1 MPIATQ
7 TAAMP
12 TETLTL
18 NCADGYPL
26 AATLFRAT
34 VPRGVVVLAP
44 ALGVPRR
51 FYAAYAA
58 FLAQQ
63 GFTALSFDY
72 RGSGDSAE
80 GPLRGRELRMAD
92 WGRLDIAA
100 ALDWAG
106 SELRPARLFLV
117 GHSAGAQLP
126 GLAPQSERLDG
137 MIFVA
142 GSAPHLRHYP
152 PRAWPMLAL
161 TWYLLGPL
169 LAAGRDDFPARRTG
183 LGSTR
188 VAAGVVAQWARW
200 ARSRDY
206 LFDVAHGLDTR
217 RYARLALPLL
227 SYAFDDDAYA
237 PPAAVEALLRHYPA
251 ARIERRQVPRPAR
264 GAIGHFGFFREACA
278 ETLWRE
284 SADWLRQQADG
295 RASHARS
302 A

>member
-1 MPIATQ
+1 MPPAAQ

-12 TETLTL
+12 PEALTL
-18 NCADGYPL
+18 RCADGYPL
-26 AATLFRAT
+26 AATLFRAAA
-34 VPRGVVVLAP
+34 PHASVVIAP

-51 FYAAYAA
+51 FYGAYAT

-63 GFTALSFDY
+63 GFSALTFDY

-92 WGRLDIAA
+92 WGQLDIDT
-100 ALDWAG
+100 ALAWARR
-106 SELRPARLFLV
+106 ELAPGKHFLV

-126 GLAPQSERLDG
+126 GLAPASETLSG
-137 MIFVA
+137 MILVA

-152 PRAWPMLAL
+152 LRAWPMLAL

-169 LAAGRDDFPARRTG
+169 LAIGRDDFPARRTG

-188 VAAGVVAQWARW
+188 VAAGVVAQWTRW

-206 LFDVAHGLDTR
+206 LFDAAHRLDTQ
-217 RYARLALPLL
+217 RYARLTLPLL
-227 SYAFDDDAYA
+227 SYAFDDDDYA
-237 PPAAVEALLRHYPA
+237 PPAAVEALLRQYPA

-278 ETLWRE
+278 DTLWRE
-284 SADWLRQQADG
+284 SADWLRRQLEAG
-295 RASHARS
+295 AKHARL